1 MGNWKLRLEI
11 QRQRVRTLPENMGC
25 RLRQW
30 KYSTR
35 SLFYRSLID
44 HLYSRDFQIGGRFV

>member
-25 RLRQW
+25 RLRRW
-30 KYSTR
+30 KFFTR
-35 SLFYRSLID
+35 SLFYPSLID
-44 HLYSRDFQIGGRFV
+44 HVYPRDFQIDDRFV

>member
-1 MGNWKLRLEI
+1 MENWKLRLEI
-11 QRQRVRTLPENMGC
+11 QRQSVRALPENMGC

-35 SLFYRSLID
+35 SHFYRSLID

>member
-25 RLRQW
+25 RLRRR
-30 KYSTR
+30 KFSTR
-35 SLFYRSLID
+35 SLFYPSLID
-44 HLYSRDFQIGGRFV
+44 HVYPRDF

>member
-11 QRQRVRTLPENMGC
+11 QGQRVRTLPENMGC

-30 KYSTR
+30 KFSTR
-35 SLFYRSLID
+35 SLCYRSLID
-44 HLYSRDFQIGGRFV
+44 HLYSRDFQIDGRFV